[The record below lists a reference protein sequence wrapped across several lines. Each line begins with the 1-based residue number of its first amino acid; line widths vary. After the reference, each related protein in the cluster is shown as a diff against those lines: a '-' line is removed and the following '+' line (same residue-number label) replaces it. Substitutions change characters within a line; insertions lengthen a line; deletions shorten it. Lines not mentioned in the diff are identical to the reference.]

1 MLAQTLA
8 EGLVLGSLFA
18 LLGVG
23 LTLVFGVMDVPNFA
37 QAGVITLAAYVMLW
51 LQSRV
56 GWPFWLAVL
65 TGVLFA
71 GVLSALTERVAYRF
85 VRTRPLAAPAVALGL
100 LLVLDNT
107 ALLIWGGDH
116 VSLSTPY
123 ESAVL
128 RFAGVEVPAVS
139 AVLVLT
145 TAVALIALQ
154 LFLHRTSVG
163 RAIRAVSQN
172 AEAAAILGIRPQ
184 TQYVTAFFVSGL
196 LAGLA
201 AFAYAP
207 TYAVF
212 PYMADAVLLNAFVV
226 VILGGLGNVWGAVL
240 GGLLLGIVET
250 VGAVYVSAAYQTAFG
265 FGLLLLMLVFR
276 PTGLFTTGTRR
287 VA

>member
-1 MLAQTLA
+1 MLAQTLV
-8 EGLVLGSLFA
+8 EGVVLGSLFA

-51 LQSRV
+51 LQQR
-56 GWPFWLAVL
+56 GLPFWLAVAL
-65 TGVLFA
+65 GVLFA
-71 GVLSALTERVAYRF
+71 GVLSALTERFAYRF

-100 LLVLDNT
+100 LLVLDNM
-107 ALLIWGGDH
+107 ALLLWGGDH

-123 ESAVL
+123 EAAVL
-128 RFAGVEVPAVS
+128 RFGGVEVPAVS

-145 TAVALIALQ
+145 TAVALVMLQ

-196 LAGLA
+196 LAGIA

-240 GGLLLGIVET
+240 GGLLLGVVET
-250 VGAVYVSAAYQTAFG
+250 VGAVYVSDAYQTAFG

>member
-1 MLAQTLA
+1 MLTQTFA
-8 EGLVLGSLFA
+8 DGIVLGSLFA
-18 LLGVG
+18 LLGCG

-51 LQSRV
+51 LQRGV
-56 GWPFWLAVL
+56 GLPFWPAIAG
-65 TGVLFA
+65 GVLFA
-71 GVLSALTERVAYRF
+71 GALSALTERLAYRF

-107 ALLIWGGDH
+107 ALAIWGGDH
-116 VSLSTPY
+116 VSLSPPY
-123 ESAVL
+123 AAALL
-128 RFAGVEVPAVS
+128 RFGGIRVPAVS
-139 AVLVLT
+139 VALVLT
-145 TAVALIALQ
+145 AAAALVALQ

-172 AEAAAILGIRPQ
+172 SEAAALLGIRPQ
-184 TQYVTAFFVSGL
+184 TQYVTAFFISGL

-240 GGLLLGIVET
+240 GGLLLGVVET
-250 VGAVYVSAAYQTAFG
+250 LGAAYVSAAYQTVFG
-265 FGLLLLMLVFR
+265 FLLLLLMLVVR
-276 PTGLFTTGTRR
+276 PSGLFSAGARR